1 MLFNDMVTFSFC
13 LTVGNSD
20 VLVQL
25 VLLALDHILNSLAHF
40 LNQENVELRIESIL
54 LILV

>member
-1 MLFNDMVTFSFC
+1 MLFNDMVTFSFS